1 MKNVTIVVSMKI
13 MNNIIHHIK
22 LGFIQEREEKNMET
36 ALNITMGIVILCTY
50 ISYVPQIIKII
61 RTKKAEDLS
70 IASWALWSISGT
82 SALIYS
88 ILLQRNEMI
97 IETLSE
103 TVLIM
108 ITFILSITYNNRL
121 KQKRNSEES

>member
-1 MKNVTIVVSMKI
+1 MQNPMWKIILRIVC
-13 MNNIIHHIK
+13 K

>member
-1 MKNVTIVVSMKI
+1 
-13 MNNIIHHIK
+13 
-22 LGFIQEREEKNMET
+22 MET

-121 KQKRNSEES
+121 KQKRNSEVS